1 MIYILTGAVGAGKTT
16 FLRGLVEDLRK
27 AGVPF
32 DGFLSLRV
40 MTGGKPEG
48 YQMLD
53 VRDGR
58 GLALLRRTDYE
69 KGERVGPYVMLPA
82 GLERANRIV
91 KRSRREDLLIV
102 DEIGPLELR
111 GGGLWPALKPVLFD
125 EGRRSLVVIRD
136 MLLIEFLNLFG
147 GVSVKVFEPKDWP
160 ELQKVLLEQGEI
172 PVKIKFFA
180 YFRELFG
187 AKEKELRV
195 PAGSTVRRVL
205 EILSETPARRSEIF
219 AGGELKPYIV
229 IMINGAALPAS
240 TGLETPLKSGDVV
253 ALFPLM
259 GGG

>member
-1 MIYILTGAVGAGKTT
+1 MIFILAGPVGAGKTT
-16 FLRGLVEDLRK
+16 FLRGLVEELRK

-40 MTGGKPEG
+40 MTGGEPEG

-53 VRDGR
+53 VRDGL

-82 GLERANRIV
+82 GLERANGII
-91 KRSRREDLLIV
+91 KRSSREDLLIV

-111 GGGLWPALKPVLFD
+111 GGGFGPALKDALFD
-125 EGRRSLVVIRD
+125 ERRRFLVVVRET
-136 MLLIEFLNLFG
+136 LLGEFLNLFG
-147 GVSVKVFEPKDWP
+147 GVPVKVFKPGAWP
-160 ELQKVLLEQGEI
+160 ELQKVLLEKGEI

-180 YFRELFG
+180 YFREIFG
-187 AKEKELRV
+187 AKEQELRV

-205 EILSETPARRSEIF
+205 DILGDTPTRRAEILAC
-219 AGGELKPYIV
+219 GELKPHIV
-229 IMINGAALPAS
+229 VMINGAALPAA
-240 TGLETPLKSGDVV
+240 TGLETPLKNGDVV
-253 ALFPLM
+253 AIFPLM